1 MSNKSSFD
9 KYIEEYRRTPDSV
22 LLDVRT
28 AAEYDEGH
36 VPESINIPL
45 DELEYSL
52 DADPQTRVFVYC
64 RSGSRSLDA
73 VYQARDAFPRAV
85 GHPRQD
91 ADYQSAGKPEG
102 GGRESWICT

>member
-9 KYIEEYRRTPDSV
+9 KYIEEYRSTPGSV

-64 RSGSRSLDA
+64 RSGSRSASACLILQNEDFD
-73 VYQARDAFPRAV
+73 VINI
-85 GHPRQD
+85 GGIQD
-91 ADYQSAGKPEG
+91 YHGPLE
-102 GGRESWICT
+102 

>member
-28 AAEYDEGH
+28 A
-36 VPESINIPL
+36 ESINIPL

-64 RSGSRSLDA
+64 RSGSRSASACLILQNEDFDA
-73 VYQARDAFPRAV
+73 INI
-85 GHPRQD
+85 GGIQD
-91 ADYQSAGKPEG
+91 YHGPLE
-102 GGRESWICT
+102 

>member
-28 AAEYDEGH
+28 AAEYNEGH

-64 RSGSRSLDA
+64 RSGSRSASACLILQNEDFDA
-73 VYQARDAFPRAV
+73 INI
-85 GHPRQD
+85 GGIQD
-91 ADYQSAGKPEG
+91 YHGPLE
-102 GGRESWICT
+102 

>member
-9 KYIEEYRRTPDSV
+9 KYIEEYRRTPGSV

-64 RSGSRSLDA
+64 RSGSRSASACLILQNEDFD
-73 VYQARDAFPRAV
+73 VINI
-85 GHPRQD
+85 GGIQD
-91 ADYQSAGKPEG
+91 YHGPLE
-102 GGRESWICT
+102 